1 MTPVQAFFLG
11 IVQGLTEFLPV
22 SSSGHLTALN
32 ILMDVER
39 RMGLDFIIIS
49 HFGSLC
55 AVFVVFRKDIAAL
68 FQVSLPETRKK
79 LALLFCATLPAV
91 IAGFALKGPLDDVFE
106 NNPFILSVIVIAGWL
121 ITAATL
127 IRISRRKNGHTE
139 IRNMSRSQSL
149 IIGLAQ
155 AIAIVPGI
163 SRSGMTVAAGIHLG
177 LNRDN
182 AARFSF
188 LLSIPVILGATLLSL
203 IKMLARET
211 AAVDSG
217 LNLCIGWA
225 AAFASG
231 YLAIRVFLRLIRKG
245 AFAVFGYY
253 CIIAAVAFGLIRWLY
268 G

>member
-32 ILMDVER
+32 ILMEVES

-55 AVFVVFRKDIAAL
+55 AVFIVFRKDIAAL
-68 FQVSLPETRKK
+68 LRITLPETRTK
-79 LALLFCATLPAV
+79 LMLLFCATLPAA
-91 IAGFALKGPLDDVFE
+91 IAGLALKGTLDDVFE
-106 NNPFILSVIVIAGWL
+106 SSVVLLSAIVIAGWL
-121 ITAATL
+121 ITAAIL
-127 IRISRRKNGHTE
+127 ILISNHTNGHTKMQ
-139 IRNMSRSQSL
+139 NMGWRQSL

-177 LNRDN
+177 LNRDS

-203 IKMLARET
+203 IKMLTRET

-231 YLAIRVFLRLIRKG
+231 YLAILVFLRLIRKG
-245 AFAVFGYY
+245 TFAVFGYY
-253 CIIAAVAFGLIRWLY
+253 CIMAAIVFGLFWWLS